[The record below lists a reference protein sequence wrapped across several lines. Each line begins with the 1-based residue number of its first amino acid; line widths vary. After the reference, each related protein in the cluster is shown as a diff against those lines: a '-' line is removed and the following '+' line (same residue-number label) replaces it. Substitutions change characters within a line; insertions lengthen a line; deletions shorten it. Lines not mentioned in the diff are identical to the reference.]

1 MPSPLQTRHELRRV
15 QTILL
20 LRWVLIIATAYLMLF
35 SRPLRTTPPSVAL
48 FVAAYFASNLVLT
61 RLLPRL
67 GRRWRM
73 VDAGLVLF
81 DTGAICLGLALTANV
96 SNDFFLLYFLVL
108 FLGALTERL
117 GLVVAA
123 AVVASVVNLVTVSSF
138 VDLGHLLREGYLMR
152 IPFLFVVALFFGHLV
167 EDEAQSRERL
177 RVEFVSTVSHDLKNP
192 LAVIQSIAELLL
204 DGNAGPLNADQ
215 AQFVRRIYASARHV
229 IALSHNLLS
238 AARIEAGHL
247 TLLRSPES
255 LANVVETAITF
266 ARSASDLKGV
276 TLTLVSEPDLPPALL
291 DTVQMERAVS
301 NVLDNAIRYTPPG
314 GQVVAAI
321 QRSGSQLVL
330 TIRDDG
336 PGIASEDLPAVFEKY
351 HRRARRSREGS
362 GFGLFIVKAIVE
374 GHGGQVAAASE
385 PGRGTTI
392 TVRLPTV
399 EGSSQESSA
408 SNGSSRRP
416 WPQRLLWP
424 SGAEAPEPAPAVV
437 ASRR

>member
-35 SRPLRTTPPSVAL
+35 SRPLPTTPPSVAL

-61 RLLPRL
+61 WLLPRL
-67 GRRWRM
+67 DRRWRT

-81 DTGAICLGLALTANV
+81 DTAAICLGLALTANV

-117 GLVVAA
+117 ALVVAA
-123 AVVASVVNLVTVSSF
+123 AVVASVVHLVTVSAF
-138 VDLGHLLREGYLMR
+138 VDAADLMGEGYLMR

-167 EDEAQSRERL
+167 EDEAKSRERL

-204 DGNAGPLNADQ
+204 DGNAGELNADQ

-255 LANVVETAITF
+255 LVNVVETAITF

-276 TLTLVSEPDLPPALL
+276 TLTLVCERDPPPVHL
-291 DTVQMERAVS
+291 DTVQMERAIS
-301 NVLDNAIRYTPPG
+301 NILDNAIRYTPPG

-321 QRSGSQLVL
+321 QHSSRQLVL
-330 TIRDDG
+330 TIHDDG

-351 HRRARRSREGS
+351 HRRAQRSREGT

-374 GHGGQVAAASE
+374 GHGGQVAADST
-385 PGRGTTI
+385 PGHGTTI
-392 TVRLPTV
+392 TIRLPTV
-399 EGSSQESSA
+399 EIRSEESSA
-408 SNGSSRRP
+408 SNGSSKRP
-416 WPQRLLWP
+416 WPQRLLCP
-424 SGAEAPEPAPAVV
+424 PETSAQEPAPAVV
-437 ASRR
+437 SSRR

>member
-35 SRPLRTTPPSVAL
+35 SRPLLATPPSVAL
-48 FVAAYFASNLVLT
+48 FVAAYFASNLVVT
-61 RLLPRL
+61 WLLPRL
-67 GRRWRM
+67 GRRSRM
-73 VDAGLVLF
+73 VDVGLVLF

-123 AVVASVVNLVTVSSF
+123 AVVASVVHLVTVSSF
-138 VDLGHLLREGYLMR
+138 VDLGHLMREGYLMR

-204 DGNAGPLNADQ
+204 DGNAGALNADQ

-255 LANVVETAITF
+255 LVNVVETAITF
-266 ARSASDLKGV
+266 ARGASDLKGV
-276 TLTLVSEPDLPPALL
+276 ALSLVCERDIPRVHL
-291 DTVQMERAVS
+291 DTVQMERAIS
-301 NVLDNAIRYTPPG
+301 NILDNAIRYTPPG

-321 QRSGSQLVL
+321 QHSGRQLVL
-330 TIRDDG
+330 TIHDDG

-351 HRRARRSREGS
+351 HRRARRSREGT

-374 GHGGQVAAASE
+374 GHGGQVAADST
-385 PGRGTTI
+385 PGHGTTI
-392 TVRLPTV
+392 TIRLPTV
-399 EGSSQESSA
+399 EVQSKESSA
-408 SNGSSRRP
+408 SNGSSKRP
-416 WPQRLLWP
+416 WPQRLLCP
-424 SGAEAPEPAPAVV
+424 SEANAQEPAPLAVS
-437 ASRR
+437 SRR